1 MIRHIVMW
9 KFREDIPGMTP
20 KEAAEEAKA
29 NLEALTGKIPGLLHI
44 EVGVNAKAS
53 KGSYDAAL
61 TADFESWDA
70 LDAYRVHPLHVPISQ
85 HCESIRESRTCV
97 DYEL

>member
-1 MIRHIVMW
+1 MVRHIVMW
-9 KFREDIPGMTP
+9 KFREDIPGVTP
-20 KEAAEEAKA
+20 KEASEDLKSR
-29 NLEALTGKIPGLLHI
+29 LESLKGRIPGLVNI

-53 KGSYDAAL
+53 KGSYDAVL
-61 TADFESWDA
+61 VSDFESWEA
-70 LDAYRVHPLHVPISQ
+70 LDSYRVNPLHVPISQ